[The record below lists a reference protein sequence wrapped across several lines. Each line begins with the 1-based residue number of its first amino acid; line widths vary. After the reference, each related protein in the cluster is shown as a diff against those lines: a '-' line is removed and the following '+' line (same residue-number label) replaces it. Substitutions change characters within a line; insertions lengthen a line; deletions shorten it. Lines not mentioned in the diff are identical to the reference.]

1 MFASLCASAIQ
12 ISFISLF
19 RFLWLINIVH
29 NLLYLGKNTKCWKFI
44 KNSVKEIKAELIN
57 TRATCS
63 LWKKYLYMHRRYIH
77 VCLMGFHLENF
88 CCTEQFSFYIW
99 VMVSAFG
106 ILCQWIGERQVTSRD
121 ASDAITGGL
130 VCNFGSLESAI
141 CNRFTAIYNHRLHH
155 LAVIGCRHQKEAP
168 LRDAPRSFKTTRFM
182 QMMTQK
188 RQQMQSR
195 YRVTW
200 WTKSNTS
207 NFKRQ
212 GRRFL

>member
-1 MFASLCASAIQ
+1 M
-12 ISFISLF
+12 
-19 RFLWLINIVH
+19 
-29 NLLYLGKNTKCWKFI
+29 
-44 KNSVKEIKAELIN
+44 KEIKAELIN
-57 TRATCS
+57 RRATCS
-63 LWKKYLYMHRRYIH
+63 LWKNIYTCIEDTYMFVWWVSILRIFAARS
-77 VCLMGFHLENF
+77 
-88 CCTEQFSFYIW
+88 SFLFIFGL
-99 VMVSAFG
+99 VSAFG
-106 ILCQWIGERQVTSRD
+106 ILCQSIGERQVTSRD

>member
-1 MFASLCASAIQ
+1 
-12 ISFISLF
+12 
-19 RFLWLINIVH
+19 
-29 NLLYLGKNTKCWKFI
+29 
-44 KNSVKEIKAELIN
+44 
-57 TRATCS
+57 
-63 LWKKYLYMHRRYIH
+63 
-77 VCLMGFHLENF
+77 MGFH

-106 ILCQWIGERQVTSRD
+106 ILCQSIGERQVTSRD

-195 YRVTW
+195 YRVT
-200 WTKSNTS
+200 
-207 NFKRQ
+207 
-212 GRRFL
+212 

>member
-1 MFASLCASAIQ
+1 
-12 ISFISLF
+12 
-19 RFLWLINIVH
+19 
-29 NLLYLGKNTKCWKFI
+29 
-44 KNSVKEIKAELIN
+44 
-57 TRATCS
+57 
-63 LWKKYLYMHRRYIH
+63 
-77 VCLMGFHLENF
+77 MGFHLENY

-106 ILCQWIGERQVTSRD
+106 ILCQSIGERQVTSRD

-195 YRVTW
+195 YRVT
-200 WTKSNTS
+200 
-207 NFKRQ
+207 
-212 GRRFL
+212 